1 MFCSIL
7 SAALLGVDSR
17 LVEVEAD
24 VSEGLPMFSM
34 VGYLS
39 SQVREAQD
47 RVRTAIKNSGIRL
60 QPKRITL
67 NMSPADLRKEG
78 TSFDLPIAI
87 GILGDRKSVV

>member
-39 SQVREAQD
+39 SQVRK
-47 RVRTAIKNSGIRL
+47 T
-60 QPKRITL
+60 
-67 NMSPADLRKEG
+67 KEKK
-78 TSFDLPIAI
+78 TYLLPV
-87 GILGDRKSVV
+87 KFN